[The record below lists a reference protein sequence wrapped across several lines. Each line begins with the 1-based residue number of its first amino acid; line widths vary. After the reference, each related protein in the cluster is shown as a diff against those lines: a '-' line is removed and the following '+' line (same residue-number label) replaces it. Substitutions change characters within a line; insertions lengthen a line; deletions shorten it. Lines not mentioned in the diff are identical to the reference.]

1 MVLKEIE
8 GLESDIEKLRSQVQ
22 KGSRMIVESDD
33 STEDEFVPHQAYES
47 RIQRVHQQHHVPMTH
62 FDHHANGKCLPESR
76 STYFIADQNIF
87 KKVHAKKTYLNFKG
101 FLAGLSNFLAHCV
114 LLKAGECRV
123 KLHID
128 IHITALK
135 SNLLIRLPIINPQ
148 I

>member
-62 FDHHANGKCLPESR
+62 FDHHANGKCFPESIYYLLHR
-76 STYFIADQNIF
+76 GPETFF
-87 KKVHAKKTYLNFKG
+87 EKKACKKETLQFY
-101 FLAGLSNFLAHCV
+101 
-114 LLKAGECRV
+114 
-123 KLHID
+123 
-128 IHITALK
+128 
-135 SNLLIRLPIINPQ
+135 
-148 I
+148 

>member
-62 FDHHANGKCLPESR
+62 FDHHANGKCLQG
-76 STYFIADQNIF
+76 STYYFMP
-87 KKVHAKKTYLNFKG
+87 KKTPKFQR
-101 FLAGLSNFLAHCV
+101 FLAGLYKIFWSIVYF
-114 LLKAGECRV
+114 
-123 KLHID
+123 
-128 IHITALK
+128 
-135 SNLLIRLPIINPQ
+135 
-148 I
+148 

>member
-62 FDHHANGKCLPESR
+62 FDHHANGKRLPESG
-76 STYFIADQNIF
+76 STHFIADQNIF
-87 KKVHAKKTYLNFKG
+87 
-101 FLAGLSNFLAHCV
+101 
-114 LLKAGECRV
+114 
-123 KLHID
+123 
-128 IHITALK
+128 LK
-135 SNLLIRLPIINPQ
+135 SACQKKPTSISKVFWLDFQIFWPIVCF
-148 I
+148 

>member
-87 KKVHAKKTYLNFKG
+87 
-101 FLAGLSNFLAHCV
+101 
-114 LLKAGECRV
+114 
-123 KLHID
+123 
-128 IHITALK
+128 
-135 SNLLIRLPIINPQ
+135 
-148 I
+148 